1 MLKTVDEVV
10 TELGGTGAMATLAR
24 VGDSAVSNWKARGSI
39 PSDQYMVISEA
50 LRAIGK
56 AADPSVFS
64 FADPEPPQN
73 AAVQHG

>member
-1 MLKTVDEVV
+1 
-10 TELGGTGAMATLAR
+10 
-24 VGDSAVSNWKARGSI
+24 
-39 PSDQYMVISEA
+39 MVISEA

-73 AAVQHG
+73 GAVQQ